1 MSIEVKAEFRERITG
16 LTFDR
21 KSAVEQILY
30 PDSYGESQ
38 GAIERLSDTLD
49 TVVEVLARLIAMR
62 EPSLQELNTLAGYNR
77 FEEIK
82 Q

>member
-16 LTFDR
+16 LKFDR
-21 KSAVEQILY
+21 KDAIERILD
-30 PDSYGESQ
+30 PLSCGESQ

-49 TVVEVLARLIAMR
+49 TVVEVLARLIMLR